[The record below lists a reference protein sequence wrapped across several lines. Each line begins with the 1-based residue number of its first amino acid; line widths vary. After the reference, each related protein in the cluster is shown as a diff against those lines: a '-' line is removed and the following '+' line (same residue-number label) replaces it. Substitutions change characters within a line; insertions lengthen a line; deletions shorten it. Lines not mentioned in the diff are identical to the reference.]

1 LQLFVE
7 EGDIGRHDRLLVVAQ
22 RLTEEL
28 AEIPGLSSRIIA
40 DPLQSGMPMVEV
52 MVDERRAGFTTADL
66 IRRLRRGSP
75 AVEVNPWRPEQG
87 LLLLSPACLAED
99 DPFLIGRR
107 FKEVLAQKVAA
118 QVS

>member
-1 LQLFVE
+1 
-7 EGDIGRHDRLLVVAQ
+7 VVAQ

-28 AEIPGLSSRIIA
+28 AEIPGLSARIIA

-52 MVDERRAGFTTADL
+52 AVDESRAGHTTTEL

-75 AVEVNPWRPEQG
+75 GVEVNPWRPEQG

-99 DPFLIGRR
+99 DPFVIGKR
-107 FKEVLAQKVAA
+107 FKEVLAEKTTISQTPSSFAPK
-118 QVS
+118 